1 MDDPAAIRSF
11 DEYESIVDER
21 LTDLGYDRLDDAPDG
36 YDAVAYHRRS
46 GSVLPPGSLELV
58 VVVARLAS
66 PGVRTVQTFSE
77 RAFSFGC
84 EHPTTRSRS
93 LGGVPSVLA
102 VAACEDPDP
111 EIKRWVAD
119 YHASHVRAYEF
130 PVVVDLPAE
139 TVHYYGDTPL
149 LGRRAHERFRHTAA
163 ETLDP
168 SRADPDLESL

>member
-11 DEYESIVDER
+11 DEYASILAER
-21 LTDLGYDRLDDAPDG
+21 LPDRGYDRLADAPDG
-36 YDAVAYHRRS
+36 YEAVAYHRRT

-66 PGVRTVQTFSE
+66 PGVRTVRTFSE
-77 RAFSFGC
+77 RSFAFGRD
-84 EHPTTRSRS
+84 HAATRSRY
-93 LGGVPSVLA
+93 LGGVPAVLA

-111 EIKRWVAD
+111 ELKRWVAG
-119 YHASHVRAYEF
+119 YHAGHVRAYEF
-130 PVVVDLPAE
+130 PVVVDLPGE

-149 LGRRAHERFRHTAA
+149 LGRRAYERFRKTTA

-168 SRADPDLESL
+168 SMADPDLEST